1 MVICNQ
7 MLYYL
12 IKLFIFSFASRID
25 LFIPNVNQVGGFSM
39 YSPPCLLKELQEIHL
54 AVKKSSWPPAKWVH
68 TNCRVGDRVQIRIG
82 GDFFYQPTL
91 NYQTPDLIFIAGGVG
106 INPLLSMMLQLK
118 NSFEASASKKN
129 FPESITLLYSAKVF
143 EEILFQVSVRI

>member
-1 MVICNQ
+1 M
-7 MLYYL
+7 
-12 IKLFIFSFASRID
+12 
-25 LFIPNVNQVGGFSM
+25 
-39 YSPPCLLKELQEIHL
+39 KELQEIHL